1 MTRSYV
7 SQSSWLP
14 PQLGRCPA
22 RRVAGRAV
30 DVGMRVVGADD
41 LGSSFDG
48 CPLPAR
54 PSDNRASGIGTQIAQ
69 LAGTT
74 GGDESDDLHTGQRV
88 LYTPR

>member
-1 MTRSYV
+1 MAAPGSSEDV
-7 SQSSWLP
+7 LQDASQ
-14 PQLGRCPA
+14 
-22 RRVAGRAV
+22 GRAV

-54 PSDNRASGIGTQIAQ
+54 PSDNRAAGIGTQIAQ

-74 GGDESDDLHTGQRV
+74 GGDESDDLYTGQRV
-88 LYTPR
+88 L